1 MLEKETSEALALKES
16 IEHLRAD
23 KEELENSVTNIFN
36 LSKLVTKFEDFF
48 DEEMA
53 PLRFKTLIQGIGKGA
68 QIEKLR
74 DILTLTENW
83 LDEMNKIIPESG
95 RIIIEGEII
104 NE

>member
-1 MLEKETSEALALKES
+1 
-16 IEHLRAD
+16 
-23 KEELENSVTNIFN
+23 
-36 LSKLVTKFEDFF
+36 
-48 DEEMA
+48 MA
-53 PLRFKTLIQGIGKGA
+53 PLRFKTLIQGIGKDA

-83 LDEMNKIIPESG
+83 LDEMNKIIPEDG